1 MRSGPHEHVSL
12 GGQVLDHDLRNFQGI
27 CDKNRQNL
35 LVKHFIDGDS
45 RSTVSIQPVHVTTE
59 ERYAAEDIGN
69 ATKEEILRRA
79 DEKVQLLSDEE
90 VKYELLKR
98 LGDFRKQISRIK
110 KDTMLAFYE
119 EIIEELDHQDTSEA
133 VCQRVEVEDGD

>member
-1 MRSGPHEHVSL
+1 MRNEPHQHVSL
-12 GGQVLDHDLRNFQGI
+12 GGQVLDHDLRHFQGI

-45 RSTVSIQPVHVTTE
+45 RSTVSVQPVHVTTE
-59 ERYAAEDIGN
+59 ERSAAEDIGN

-90 VKYELLKR
+90 VKSELLKR
-98 LGDFRKQISRIK
+98 LADFRKQMSRIK
-110 KDTMLAFYE
+110 KDTMLTFYE
-119 EIIEELDHQDTSEA
+119 EIMEELDHQDTSET
-133 VCQRVEVEDGD
+133 VCQSVEIEDGD